1 MTITWA
7 GHYTVKLYNSST
19 TIVINPYSPAMGLP
33 PFRSKADFV
42 FLSNP
47 SDPTMS
53 HLSGIQGDYTL
64 IDTPGEYSFDNLTA
78 YGIGWF
84 KDGIN
89 QEQSIFRIIF
99 DNITVL
105 YLGSLNRKLNQAELQ
120 HIEQADTDVLIVPIG
135 GSTSIDTNAA
145 IDLISTIEP
154 NMVIPINFS
163 IPKLNQEVE
172 AVSKFAREMGVSV
185 DTNNKKVA
193 ISANKIDREN
203 LATII
208 LNP

>member
-1 MTITWA
+1 
-7 GHYTVKLYNSST
+7 
-19 TIVINPYSPAMGLP
+19 
-33 PFRSKADFV
+33 
-42 FLSNP
+42 
-47 SDPTMS
+47 MS